1 MSDTDTK
8 DPSETVESVV
18 VHPPVTET
26 NQRPIGNTAL
36 RELIEKNIKWSQ
48 VIYNQNRKIQR
59 RLTWITI
66 GNYLRLFV
74 IIAPIILGIIFL
86 PSMFEQFME
95 QYGGSFELLRNN
107 QGALEMMNNAGRQ

>member
-1 MSDTDTK
+1 MSSDTETK
-8 DPSETVESVV
+8 DPSEAVESVV

-26 NQRPIGNTAL
+26 KQQSAGNTAL

-59 RLTWITI
+59 RLTWMTV
-66 GNYLRLFV
+66 GNYLRLF
-74 IIAPIILGIIFL
+74 IIVAPIILGIIFL

-95 QYGGSFELLRNN
+95 QYGGTFELLRTN
-107 QGALEMMNNAGRQ
+107 QSTIEMMSTTNR